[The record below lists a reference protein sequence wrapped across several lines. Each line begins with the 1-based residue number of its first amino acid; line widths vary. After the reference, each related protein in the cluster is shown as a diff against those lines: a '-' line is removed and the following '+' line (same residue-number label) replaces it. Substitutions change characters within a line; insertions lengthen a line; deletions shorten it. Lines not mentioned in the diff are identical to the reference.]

1 MTDTPIVDAPIVDIP
16 IVDTPILNKKTIGLS
31 MIVKDESHV
40 IKRVL
45 ESIYKHIDYWAIV
58 DTGST
63 DGTQQIVKDF
73 FAEKGIPGELIEME
87 WVDFST
93 CRNVSLQAVEKVT
106 DYGIWIDA
114 DEEFIPMPTF
124 NLQIALNTVDKD
136 GNNFHTISVPTRYG
150 GVDYTR
156 KSIWKCGMGFN
167 WSGPIHEILESP
179 NEKTGGILHGAHVFV
194 RAEGNSWKD
203 VKAKY
208 TAHAVILSKYTE
220 TNDDPRWVF
229 YTAQSYR
236 DASDHQNAFD
246 WYKKRSEI
254 VDRGFPEE
262 VFFSKFM
269 MARLAQIMKYD
280 KKEVLALY
288 NDAHKSDPMRGEA
301 IKSLIQYL
309 QECQDYEQMYVYSAY
324 GLRYNGKNPYPN
336 RILFL
341 DNALYQFQMM
351 ELHAISCYY
360 TGRREEGSKAY
371 WQMRSQIKPGM
382 LDEQATKIIM
392 ENEKHFLP
400 LTTLT
405 KQTPGAIPASQPTQ
419 RGSNYT
425 PPKKNR
431 KRR

>member
-1 MTDTPIVDAPIVDIP
+1 MTDTPIADFPISPV
-16 IVDTPILNKKTIGLS
+16 VDTPILTPQKRTIGLS

-45 ESIYKHIDYWAIV
+45 ESVHKHIDYWVVV

-63 DGTQQIVKDF
+63 DGTQEIVKNF
-73 FAEKGIPGELIEME
+73 FAEKGVPGELIEMP
-87 WVDFST
+87 WVDFAT
-93 CRNVSLQAVEKVT
+93 CRNRSLEAVEKVT

-114 DEEFIPMPTF
+114 DEEFIAMPNF
-124 NLQIALNTVDKD
+124 NVQIALKTVDNE
-136 GNNFHTISVPTRYG
+136 GNHFHTISVPTRYG

-156 KSIWKCGMGFN
+156 KSIWKCGMGFK

-179 NEKTGGILHGAHVFV
+179 NERTGGILHGAHVLV

-208 TAHAVILSKYTE
+208 TGHAKILSEYTK

-236 DASDHQNAFD
+236 DASDHQSSFE
-246 WYKKRSEI
+246 WYKKRANI
-254 VDRGFPEE
+254 LDKGFPEE

-269 MARLAQIMKYD
+269 MARLAHIMKYD

-288 NDAHKSDPMRGEA
+288 NDAHKSDPLRGEP
-301 IKSLIQYL
+301 IKSLVQYL
-309 QECQDYEQMYVYSAY
+309 QECQDFEQMYVYTSY
-324 GLRYNGKNPYPN
+324 GLRYNNKNPYPN

-341 DNALYQFQMM
+341 DNALYQFQML
-351 ELHAISCYY
+351 ELHAIACFY
-360 TGRREEGSKAY
+360 TGRKEEGSKAY

-382 LDEQATKIIM
+382 IDDEMMKIIL
-392 ENEKHFLP
+392 ENEKHFMP
-400 LTTLT
+400 LTSLAKTNL
-405 KQTPGAIPASQPTQ
+405 PSGAMSVPQK

-425 PPKKNR
+425 PPKK
-431 KRR
+431 KRRR